1 MTKWS
6 LAAAALA
13 LACEASPKPAPP
25 PAAALAPARPPS
37 AEGTQ
42 AARARLLVLRTREP
56 IRPARFAERRC
67 DDSALATRPEVEREL
82 SLRVTDGRYDKR
94 HVLPMRVTRHVTAP
108 DLNRLDQILAGVE
121 APDEKEAALSSVERL
136 SRQRLVGVHHVVHY
150 VAPKWVVRVG
160 KLKPAWEAGRIDT
173 WFAVHDAA
181 TGEALCSTR
190 VSVVGDATGAPLRVR
205 LRSDTRDRL
214 TDALG
219 ERLRRAT
226 SDALAKISGAL
237 LLPGAGP
244 QR

>member
-1 MTKWS
+1 MTRWS
-6 LAAAALA
+6 LLSAALA
-13 LACEASPKPAPP
+13 LACESSPKPAPP
-25 PAAALAPARPPS
+25 LAVALAPARS
-37 AEGTQ
+37 QTAEGVE
-42 AARARLLVLRTREP
+42 AARARLLVMRTREP
-56 IRPARFAERRC
+56 SRPARFAERRC
-67 DDSALATRPEVEREL
+67 DDAGFAARPESEREL
-82 SLRVTDGRYDKR
+82 SLRVVDARYDKR

-121 APDEKEAALSSVERL
+121 APEEKDSALGSVERL
-136 SRQRLVGVHHVVHY
+136 SRQRFVGVHHVVHY

-181 TGEALCSTR
+181 SGEALCSTR
-190 VSVVGDATGAPLRVR
+190 VSLVGDATGAPLRVR

-226 SDALAKISGAL
+226 GEALAKISGAL
-237 LLPGAGP
+237 LLPGAG
-244 QR
+244 QRR